1 MVAAGLQ
8 PAWISGIK
16 CCRMQSFDPSNS
28 LKSQAEVM
36 GELSLNYC
44 LSLCALA
51 LCSMRGLSMGEKLIC
66 QNKKAWHNYFIEDT
80 YQAGISL
87 LGSEVKS
94 LREGKVNL
102 GDSYGDIKRGEVF
115 LVDAHIS
122 PYPQANR
129 LNHDPLR
136 TRKLL
141 LHKTGDSTADRKGA
155 RERIYPHPASSL
167 LFQREGQGG
176 ARIGK
181 RKEALR

>member
-1 MVAAGLQ
+1 
-8 PAWISGIK
+8 
-16 CCRMQSFDPSNS
+16 
-28 LKSQAEVM
+28 
-36 GELSLNYC
+36 
-44 LSLCALA
+44 
-51 LCSMRGLSMGEKLIC
+51 MGEKLIC
-66 QNKKAWHNYFIEDT
+66 QNKKAWHNYFIEDK

-102 GDSYGDIKRGEVF
+102 GDSYGDIKRGEIF

-141 LHKTGDSTADRKGA
+141 LHKREIQRLIGKVQERGFTLIPLRLYFSNGKVKVELGLAKGKKLFDKRETLKRKTMEREMERGRKGFDGD
-155 RERIYPHPASSL
+155 R
-167 LFQREGQGG
+167 
-176 ARIGK
+176 
-181 RKEALR
+181 

>member
-1 MVAAGLQ
+1 
-8 PAWISGIK
+8 
-16 CCRMQSFDPSNS
+16 
-28 LKSQAEVM
+28 
-36 GELSLNYC
+36 
-44 LSLCALA
+44 
-51 LCSMRGLSMGEKLIC
+51 MGEKLIC
-66 QNKKAWHNYFIEDT
+66 QNKKAFHNYFIEET

-102 GDSYGDIKRGEVF
+102 GDSYGDIKRSEIF

-141 LHKTGDSTADRKGA
+141 LHKKEIKRLIGKVEQRGFTLIPVKLYFVDGKVKVDLALAKGKKLFDKRETLKKKTMEREMERGRKGFDGD
-155 RERIYPHPASSL
+155 R
-167 LFQREGQGG
+167 
-176 ARIGK
+176 
-181 RKEALR
+181 

>member
-1 MVAAGLQ
+1 MA
-8 PAWISGIK
+8 
-16 CCRMQSFDPSNS
+16 
-28 LKSQAEVM
+28 
-36 GELSLNYC
+36 
-44 LSLCALA
+44 
-51 LCSMRGLSMGEKLIC
+51 EKLIC
-66 QNKKAWHNYFIEDT
+66 QNKKAFYHYFIEET

-94 LREGKVNL
+94 LRDGKVNL

-141 LHKTGDSTADRKGA
+141 FHKKEIKRLIGKVEQRGYTLIPVKLYFVKRKGQSGFGS
-155 RERIYPHPASSL
+155 RK
-167 LFQREGQGG
+167 G
-176 ARIGK
+176 
-181 RKEALR
+181 KEAL